1 MGLKLAAGGELVVG
15 AGVHATSAN
24 VDVQIRKG
32 AGKEAKL
39 RRAGHLTM
47 DDRNG
52 LQKNG
57 KDCRFSDNRE
67 LRSELALP
75 IKAPRVDAEEMR
87 DIPQQSGGERT
98 DMDRA
103 LDPSRPPSQLL
114 LALEV
119 RGVWEF
125 QAFLA
130 AYPLLRRAP
139 RGDGH
144 PVLVLPGLAASD
156 VSTRP
161 LRTYLRAQG
170 YAAHGWKQG
179 PNHGPRSGVEA
190 GIDARLAELA
200 QRYDRKVSL
209 IGWSLGGVFAR
220 EAARR
225 SSGQVRQV
233 ITLGSPFA
241 NEPKASNAW
250 RLYEVLSGHRVD
262 DWPGREA
269 MKLPPPVP
277 STAIYTRSD
286 GIVAWQGCREQESAT
301 TENIEV
307 EGSHSGLG
315 YNPMALYAIADRLAL
330 PEGEW
335 RPFDRSGLRSL
346 LYSDPHRRDADS
358 EAALRAGPIA
368 AQFGRHIA

>member
-1 MGLKLAAGGELVVG
+1 
-15 AGVHATSAN
+15 
-24 VDVQIRKG
+24 
-32 AGKEAKL
+32 
-39 RRAGHLTM
+39 
-47 DDRNG
+47 
-52 LQKNG
+52 
-57 KDCRFSDNRE
+57 
-67 LRSELALP
+67 
-75 IKAPRVDAEEMR
+75 
-87 DIPQQSGGERT
+87 
-98 DMDRA
+98 MDRA
-103 LDPSRPPSQLL
+103 PDPSRPPSRLL

-119 RGVWEF
+119 RGVLEF

-139 RGDGH
+139 RGDWH

-179 PNHGPRSGVEA
+179 PNHGPRSGVET

-200 QRYDRKVSL
+200 RRYNRKVSL

-225 SSGQVRQV
+225 SPDLVRQV

-250 RLYEVLSGHRVD
+250 RLYEALSGRQVD

-315 YNPMALYAIADRLAL
+315 YNPMALFAIADRLAL

-335 RPFDRSGLRSL
+335 RPFDRSGLRGL
-346 LYSDPHRRDADS
+346 LYSDPKRHQGDS
-358 EAALRAGPIA
+358 EATPGAGPIA
-368 AQFGRHIA
+368 AQFARHNG

>member
-1 MGLKLAAGGELVVG
+1 
-15 AGVHATSAN
+15 
-24 VDVQIRKG
+24 
-32 AGKEAKL
+32 
-39 RRAGHLTM
+39 
-47 DDRNG
+47 
-52 LQKNG
+52 
-57 KDCRFSDNRE
+57 
-67 LRSELALP
+67 
-75 IKAPRVDAEEMR
+75 
-87 DIPQQSGGERT
+87 
-98 DMDRA
+98 MDRA
-103 LDPSRPPSQLL
+103 LDPSRPPSRLL

-119 RGVWEF
+119 RAIGELQTF
-125 QAFLA
+125 FA

-139 RGDGH
+139 HGDGH

-156 VSTRP
+156 VSTQP

-170 YAAHGWKQG
+170 CAAHGWKQG
-179 PNHGPRSGVEA
+179 PNRGPRSGVEA

-200 QRYDRKVSL
+200 LHYNRKVSL
-209 IGWSLGGVFAR
+209 IGWSLGGILAR
-220 EAARR
+220 ETARR
-225 SSGQVRQV
+225 SPALVRQV

-250 RLYEVLSGHRVD
+250 RLYEALSGRRVD
-262 DWPGREA
+262 DWPRREA

-307 EGSHSGLG
+307 ERSHSGLG
-315 YNPMALYAIADRLAL
+315 YNPAVLYAITDRLAL

-335 RPFDRSGLRSL
+335 RPFDRNGLRSL
-346 LYSDPHRRDADS
+346 LYSDPKRRDG
-358 EAALRAGPIA
+358 EAALQADPIA

>member
-1 MGLKLAAGGELVVG
+1 M
-15 AGVHATSAN
+15 

-75 IKAPRVDAEEMR
+75 IKAPRVDAKEMR

-225 SSGQVRQV
+225 SSGGRYVR
-233 ITLGSPFA
+233 
-241 NEPKASNAW
+241 
-250 RLYEVLSGHRVD
+250 
-262 DWPGREA
+262 
-269 MKLPPPVP
+269 
-277 STAIYTRSD
+277 
-286 GIVAWQGCREQESAT
+286 
-301 TENIEV
+301 
-307 EGSHSGLG
+307 
-315 YNPMALYAIADRLAL
+315 
-330 PEGEW
+330 
-335 RPFDRSGLRSL
+335 
-346 LYSDPHRRDADS
+346 
-358 EAALRAGPIA
+358 
-368 AQFGRHIA
+368 

>member
-1 MGLKLAAGGELVVG
+1 
-15 AGVHATSAN
+15 
-24 VDVQIRKG
+24 
-32 AGKEAKL
+32 
-39 RRAGHLTM
+39 
-47 DDRNG
+47 
-52 LQKNG
+52 
-57 KDCRFSDNRE
+57 
-67 LRSELALP
+67 
-75 IKAPRVDAEEMR
+75 
-87 DIPQQSGGERT
+87 
-98 DMDRA
+98 MDRA
-103 LDPSRPPSQLL
+103 LDPSRPPSRLL

-119 RGVWEF
+119 RGIWEF

-156 VSTRP
+156 ASTKP

-179 PNHGPRSGVEA
+179 PNHGPRPGVET
-190 GIDARLAELA
+190 GIDERLAELA
-200 QRYDRKVSL
+200 QRYNRKVSL

-225 SSGQVRQV
+225 SPDRVRQV

-250 RLYEVLSGHRVD
+250 RFYEALSGRQVD
-262 DWPGREA
+262 DWPGLEA

-301 TENIEV
+301 TENIEL

-315 YNPMALYAIADRLAL
+315 YNPVALFAIADRLAL
-330 PEGEW
+330 PEGDW
-335 RPFDRSGLRSL
+335 RPFDRSGLRSI
-346 LYSDPHRRDADS
+346 LYSDPKRHPSDG
-358 EAALRAGPIA
+358 EAALGGEPVA
-368 AQFGRHIA
+368 AQYARQKA

>member
-1 MGLKLAAGGELVVG
+1 
-15 AGVHATSAN
+15 
-24 VDVQIRKG
+24 
-32 AGKEAKL
+32 
-39 RRAGHLTM
+39 
-47 DDRNG
+47 
-52 LQKNG
+52 
-57 KDCRFSDNRE
+57 
-67 LRSELALP
+67 
-75 IKAPRVDAEEMR
+75 
-87 DIPQQSGGERT
+87 
-98 DMDRA
+98 MDRA
-103 LDPSRPPSQLL
+103 LDPSRPPSRLL

-119 RGVWEF
+119 RAIWELQTF
-125 QAFLA
+125 FA

-179 PNHGPRSGVEA
+179 PNRGPRSGVEA
-190 GIDARLAELA
+190 GIDARLAEFALHNS
-200 QRYDRKVSL
+200 RKVSL

-225 SSGQVRQV
+225 SSHLVRQV

-241 NEPKASNAW
+241 NEPKASNAC
-250 RLYEVLSGHRVD
+250 RLYEVLSGRRVD
-262 DWPGREA
+262 DWPDREA

-277 STAIYTRSD
+277 SRSIYTRSD
-286 GIVAWQGCREQESAT
+286 GIVGWQGCREQESAT

-315 YNPMALYAIADRLAL
+315 YNPAVLYAVADRLLL
-330 PEGEW
+330 PGGG
-335 RPFDRSGLRSL
+335 RGAFDSQWL
-346 LYSDPHRRDADS
+346 
-358 EAALRAGPIA
+358 
-368 AQFGRHIA
+368 